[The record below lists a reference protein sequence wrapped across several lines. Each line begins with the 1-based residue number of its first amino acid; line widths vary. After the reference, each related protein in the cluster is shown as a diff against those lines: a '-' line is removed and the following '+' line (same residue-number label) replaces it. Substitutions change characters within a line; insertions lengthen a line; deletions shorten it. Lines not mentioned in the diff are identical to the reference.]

1 MTSRLLPLGPLVRQG
16 PPYRSP
22 ACHKGDAKLNS
33 LQRRR
38 LPKRFSIWSEYV
50 YFIRTYRMW
59 WLVPL
64 ILLIG
69 VLGAFVILAGSSG
82 TMLIYALF

>member
-1 MTSRLLPLGPLVRQG
+1 MNEQSHGNR
-16 PPYRSP
+16 
-22 ACHKGDAKLNS
+22 
-33 LQRRR
+33 
-38 LPKRFSIWSEYV
+38 PKRFSIWSEYV

-69 VLGAFVILAGSSG
+69 VLGAFVILAGSSS